1 MFQFSV
7 VVKYILHTSQS
18 SEYFGHHTCRVI
30 SCSQLPISNFG
41 NCHQLLQPYLVF
53 LRDATKLLE
62 SEDVLHGVLKTEL
75 GVCRE
80 CGVRHGVKSLVG
92 VKAAQVLRQDGEI
105 TDDFFGVLAMDDVEI
120 VDDLHVGDRLSIK
133 GGRERIED

>member
-1 MFQFSV
+1 M
-7 VVKYILHTSQS
+7 
-18 SEYFGHHTCRVI
+18 
-30 SCSQLPISNFG
+30 
-41 NCHQLLQPYLVF
+41 
-53 LRDATKLLE
+53 
-62 SEDVLHGVLKTEL
+62 
-75 GVCRE
+75 
-80 CGVRHGVKSLVG
+80 KSLVG